1 MRSGFVSIIGR
12 PNTGKSTLL
21 NTVLKTHLAIV
32 SNVAGTT
39 RNAIQG
45 VYNDD
50 EAQIIFIDTP
60 GLHKPQDRLGKLL
73 NQDAYQSLDDI
84 DVVLFVVDASAPLGK
99 GDKFITQAL
108 KSTTAPVILVLN
120 KIDKLDNEG
129 ILNAINTYKELY
141 DFSDIVPI
149 SAIKDDNVNRLI
161 SVIKK
166 YLTDDI
172 KYYDD
177 DTLTNTSVRFI
188 IGELVREKILN
199 LTNDEVPHS
208 VTCVTTLY
216 EEKKDIININVDIIV
231 DRDSLKKIIIGHNG
245 QMIKNIGTYARI
257 DIGKQCVHK
266 MIDENLSYKDLELFP
281 FNGEIFSKDTL
292 KKYIELYIEQES
304 VENPDNPVIAKFQN
318 YKLRFIRGGF
328 K

>member
-45 VYNDD
+45 VYND
-50 EAQIIFIDTP
+50 EETQIIFIDTP

-216 EEKKDIININVDIIV
+216 EEKKDIININVDIII

-245 QMIKNIGTYARI
+245 QMIKNIGTYARR
-257 DIGKQCVHK
+257 DIEAMLHKQ
-266 MIDENLSYKDLELFP
+266 IYLELYVKTIK
-281 FNGEIFSKDTL
+281 NWRDKE
-292 KKYIELYIEQES
+292 KYLTEL
-304 VENPDNPVIAKFQN
+304 
-318 YKLRFIRGGF
+318 GF
-328 K
+328 KDY

>member
-1 MRSGFVSIIGR
+1 MKSGFVSIIGR

-45 VYNDD
+45 VYNDE

-84 DVVLFVVDASAPLGK
+84 DAVLFVVDASAPLGK

-108 KSTTAPVILVLN
+108 KSVTAPVILVLN

-129 ILNAINTYKELY
+129 ILKAINTYKDLY

-161 SVIKK
+161 SVIKR

-216 EEKKDIININVDIIV
+216 EEKKDIINVNVDIIV

-245 QMIKNIGTYARI
+245 QMIKNIGTYARR
-257 DIGKQCVHK
+257 DIEAMLHKQ
-266 MIDENLSYKDLELFP
+266 IYLELYVKTIK
-281 FNGEIFSKDTL
+281 NWRDKE
-292 KKYIELYIEQES
+292 KYLSEL
-304 VENPDNPVIAKFQN
+304 
-318 YKLRFIRGGF
+318 GF
-328 K
+328 KDY

>member
-45 VYNDD
+45 VYNDE

-199 LTNDEVPHS
+199 LTNDEAPHS

-245 QMIKNIGTYARI
+245 QMIKNIGTYARR
-257 DIGKQCVHK
+257 DIEAMLHKQ
-266 MIDENLSYKDLELFP
+266 IYLELYVKTIK
-281 FNGEIFSKDTL
+281 NWRDKE
-292 KKYIELYIEQES
+292 KYLSEL
-304 VENPDNPVIAKFQN
+304 
-318 YKLRFIRGGF
+318 GF
-328 K
+328 KDY

>member
-21 NTVLKTHLAIV
+21 NTILKTHLAIV

-45 VYNDD
+45 VYND
-50 EAQIIFIDTP
+50 EETQIIFIDTP

-108 KSTTAPVILVLN
+108 KNTTAPVILVLN

-245 QMIKNIGTYARI
+245 QMIKNIGTYARR
-257 DIGKQCVHK
+257 DIEAMLHKQ
-266 MIDENLSYKDLELFP
+266 IYLELYVKTIK
-281 FNGEIFSKDTL
+281 NWRDKE
-292 KKYIELYIEQES
+292 KYLTEL
-304 VENPDNPVIAKFQN
+304 
-318 YKLRFIRGGF
+318 GF
-328 K
+328 KDY

>member
-1 MRSGFVSIIGR
+1 M
-12 PNTGKSTLL
+12 L
-21 NTVLKTHLAIV
+21 NTVFKTHLAIV

-45 VYNDD
+45 VYNDE

-208 VTCVTTLY
+208 VTCLSTLY

-245 QMIKNIGTYARI
+245 QMLKNLGTYARRAI
-257 DIGKQCVHK
+257 EAMLHKQ
-266 MIDENLSYKDLELFP
+266 ISLD
-281 FNGEIFSKDTL
+281 
-292 KKYIELYIEQES
+292 
-304 VENPDNPVIAKFQN
+304 
-318 YKLRFIRGGF
+318 
-328 K
+328 

>member
-50 EAQIIFIDTP
+50 DTQIIFIDTP

-208 VTCVTTLY
+208 VTCLTTLY

-245 QMIKNIGTYARI
+245 QMIKNIGTYARR
-257 DIGKQCVHK
+257 DIEAMLHKQ
-266 MIDENLSYKDLELFP
+266 IYLELYVKTIK
-281 FNGEIFSKDTL
+281 NWRDKE
-292 KKYIELYIEQES
+292 KYLTEL
-304 VENPDNPVIAKFQN
+304 
-318 YKLRFIRGGF
+318 GF
-328 K
+328 KDY

>member
-45 VYNDD
+45 VYNDE

-108 KSTTAPVILVLN
+108 KSITAPVILVLN

-245 QMIKNIGTYARI
+245 QMIKNIGTYARR
-257 DIGKQCVHK
+257 DIEAMLHKQ
-266 MIDENLSYKDLELFP
+266 IYLELYVKTIK
-281 FNGEIFSKDTL
+281 NWRDKE
-292 KKYIELYIEQES
+292 KYLSEL
-304 VENPDNPVIAKFQN
+304 
-318 YKLRFIRGGF
+318 GF
-328 K
+328 KDY

>member
-45 VYNDD
+45 VYND
-50 EAQIIFIDTP
+50 EETQIIFIDTP

-245 QMIKNIGTYARI
+245 QMIKNIGTYARR
-257 DIGKQCVHK
+257 DIEAMLHKQIYLALYVK
-266 MIDENLSYKDLELFP
+266 TTKNWRDKEKYLTEL
-281 FNGEIFSKDTL
+281 
-292 KKYIELYIEQES
+292 
-304 VENPDNPVIAKFQN
+304 
-318 YKLRFIRGGF
+318 GF
-328 K
+328 KDY

>member
-45 VYNDD
+45 VYND
-50 EAQIIFIDTP
+50 EETQIIFIDTP

-73 NQDAYQSLDDI
+73 NQDTYQSLDDI

-245 QMIKNIGTYARI
+245 QMIKNIGTYARR
-257 DIGKQCVHK
+257 DIEAMLHKQ
-266 MIDENLSYKDLELFP
+266 IYLELYVKTIK
-281 FNGEIFSKDTL
+281 NWRDKE
-292 KKYIELYIEQES
+292 KYLTEL
-304 VENPDNPVIAKFQN
+304 
-318 YKLRFIRGGF
+318 GF
-328 K
+328 KDY

>member
-50 EAQIIFIDTP
+50 DTQIIFIDTP

-161 SVIKK
+161 NVIKK

-245 QMIKNIGTYARI
+245 QMIKNIGTYARR
-257 DIGKQCVHK
+257 DIEAMLHKQ
-266 MIDENLSYKDLELFP
+266 IYLELYVKTIK
-281 FNGEIFSKDTL
+281 NWRDKE
-292 KKYIELYIEQES
+292 KYLTEL
-304 VENPDNPVIAKFQN
+304 
-318 YKLRFIRGGF
+318 GF
-328 K
+328 KDY

>member
-45 VYNDD
+45 VYNDE

-245 QMIKNIGTYARI
+245 QMIKNIGTYARR
-257 DIGKQCVHK
+257 DIEAMLHKQV
-266 MIDENLSYKDLELFP
+266 YLELFVKTIK
-281 FNGEIFSKDTL
+281 NWRDKE
-292 KKYIELYIEQES
+292 KYLSEL
-304 VENPDNPVIAKFQN
+304 
-318 YKLRFIRGGF
+318 GF
-328 K
+328 KDY

>member
-45 VYNDD
+45 VYNDE

-60 GLHKPQDRLGKLL
+60 GIHKPQDRLGKLL

-245 QMIKNIGTYARI
+245 QMIKNIGTYARR
-257 DIGKQCVHK
+257 DIEAMLHKQ
-266 MIDENLSYKDLELFP
+266 IYLELYVKTIK
-281 FNGEIFSKDTL
+281 NWRDKE
-292 KKYIELYIEQES
+292 KYLSEL
-304 VENPDNPVIAKFQN
+304 
-318 YKLRFIRGGF
+318 GF
-328 K
+328 KDY

>member
-1 MRSGFVSIIGR
+1 MRSGFVSIIRR

-45 VYNDD
+45 VYNDE

-245 QMIKNIGTYARI
+245 QMIKNIGTYARR
-257 DIGKQCVHK
+257 DIEAMLHKQ
-266 MIDENLSYKDLELFP
+266 IYLELYVKTIK
-281 FNGEIFSKDTL
+281 NWRDKE
-292 KKYIELYIEQES
+292 KYLTEL
-304 VENPDNPVIAKFQN
+304 
-318 YKLRFIRGGF
+318 GF
-328 K
+328 KDY

>member
-45 VYNDD
+45 VYNDE

-141 DFSDIVPI
+141 DFLDIVPI

-245 QMIKNIGTYARI
+245 QMIKNIGTYARR
-257 DIGKQCVHK
+257 DIEAMLHKQ
-266 MIDENLSYKDLELFP
+266 IYLELYVKTIK
-281 FNGEIFSKDTL
+281 NWRDKE
-292 KKYIELYIEQES
+292 KYLSEL
-304 VENPDNPVIAKFQN
+304 
-318 YKLRFIRGGF
+318 GF
-328 K
+328 KDY

>member
-45 VYNDD
+45 VYNDE

-141 DFSDIVPI
+141 NFSDIVPI

-245 QMIKNIGTYARI
+245 QMIKNIGTYARR
-257 DIGKQCVHK
+257 DIEAMLHKQ
-266 MIDENLSYKDLELFP
+266 IYLELYVKTIK
-281 FNGEIFSKDTL
+281 NWRDKE
-292 KKYIELYIEQES
+292 KYLSEL
-304 VENPDNPVIAKFQN
+304 
-318 YKLRFIRGGF
+318 GF
-328 K
+328 KDY

>member
-45 VYNDD
+45 VYNDE

-188 IGELVREKILN
+188 IGELVRDKILN

-245 QMIKNIGTYARI
+245 QMIKNIGTYARR
-257 DIGKQCVHK
+257 DIEAMLHKQ
-266 MIDENLSYKDLELFP
+266 IYLELYVKTIK
-281 FNGEIFSKDTL
+281 NWRDKE
-292 KKYIELYIEQES
+292 KYLSEL
-304 VENPDNPVIAKFQN
+304 
-318 YKLRFIRGGF
+318 GF
-328 K
+328 KDY

>member
-50 EAQIIFIDTP
+50 DTQIIFIDTP

-216 EEKKDIININVDIIV
+216 EEKKDIVNINVDIIV

-245 QMIKNIGTYARI
+245 QMIKNIGIYARR
-257 DIGKQCVHK
+257 DIEAMLHKQV
-266 MIDENLSYKDLELFP
+266 YLELFVKTIK
-281 FNGEIFSKDTL
+281 NWRDKE
-292 KKYIELYIEQES
+292 KYLSEL
-304 VENPDNPVIAKFQN
+304 
-318 YKLRFIRGGF
+318 GF
-328 K
+328 KDY

>member
-1 MRSGFVSIIGR
+1 MKSGFVSIIGR

-45 VYNDD
+45 VYNDE

-84 DVVLFVVDASAPLGK
+84 DAVLFVVDASAPLGK

-108 KSTTAPVILVLN
+108 KSVTAPVILVLN

-129 ILNAINTYKELY
+129 ILKAINTYKDLY

-199 LTNDEVPHS
+199 LTNDEIPHS

-216 EEKKDIININVDIIV
+216 EEKKDIINVNVDIIV

-245 QMIKNIGTYARI
+245 QMIKNIGTYARR
-257 DIGKQCVHK
+257 DIEAMLHKQ
-266 MIDENLSYKDLELFP
+266 IYLELYVKTIK
-281 FNGEIFSKDTL
+281 NWRDKE
-292 KKYIELYIEQES
+292 KYLSEL
-304 VENPDNPVIAKFQN
+304 
-318 YKLRFIRGGF
+318 GF
-328 K
+328 KDY

>member
-45 VYNDD
+45 VYNDE

-120 KIDKLDNEG
+120 KIDKLENEG

-208 VTCVTTLY
+208 VTCLTTLY

-245 QMIKNIGTYARI
+245 QMIKNIGTYARR
-257 DIGKQCVHK
+257 DIEAMLHKQ
-266 MIDENLSYKDLELFP
+266 IYLELYVKTIK
-281 FNGEIFSKDTL
+281 NWRDKE
-292 KKYIELYIEQES
+292 KYLTEL
-304 VENPDNPVIAKFQN
+304 
-318 YKLRFIRGGF
+318 GF
-328 K
+328 KDY

>member
-45 VYNDD
+45 VYNDE

-149 SAIKDDNVNRLI
+149 SEIKDDNVNRLI

-208 VTCVTTLY
+208 VTCLTTLY

-245 QMIKNIGTYARI
+245 QMIKNIGTYARR
-257 DIGKQCVHK
+257 DIEAMLHKQ
-266 MIDENLSYKDLELFP
+266 IYLELYVKTIK
-281 FNGEIFSKDTL
+281 NWRDKE
-292 KKYIELYIEQES
+292 KYLTEL
-304 VENPDNPVIAKFQN
+304 
-318 YKLRFIRGGF
+318 GF
-328 K
+328 KDY

>member
-21 NTVLKTHLAIV
+21 NNVLKTHLAIV

-45 VYNDD
+45 VYND
-50 EAQIIFIDTP
+50 EETQIIFIDTP

-245 QMIKNIGTYARI
+245 QMIKNIGTYARR
-257 DIGKQCVHK
+257 DIEAMLHKQ
-266 MIDENLSYKDLELFP
+266 IYLELYVKTIK
-281 FNGEIFSKDTL
+281 NWRDKE
-292 KKYIELYIEQES
+292 KYLTEL
-304 VENPDNPVIAKFQN
+304 
-318 YKLRFIRGGF
+318 GF
-328 K
+328 KDY

>member
-45 VYNDD
+45 VYNDE

-129 ILNAINTYKELY
+129 ILNAINIYKELY

-245 QMIKNIGTYARI
+245 QMIKNIGTYARR
-257 DIGKQCVHK
+257 DIEAMLHKQ
-266 MIDENLSYKDLELFP
+266 IYLELYVKTIK
-281 FNGEIFSKDTL
+281 NWRDKE
-292 KKYIELYIEQES
+292 KYLSEL
-304 VENPDNPVIAKFQN
+304 
-318 YKLRFIRGGF
+318 GF
-328 K
+328 KDY

>member
-21 NTVLKTHLAIV
+21 NTILKTHLAIV

-45 VYNDD
+45 VYND
-50 EAQIIFIDTP
+50 EETQIIFIDTP

-245 QMIKNIGTYARI
+245 QMIKNIGTYARR
-257 DIGKQCVHK
+257 DIEAMLHKQ
-266 MIDENLSYKDLELFP
+266 IYLELYVKTIK
-281 FNGEIFSKDTL
+281 NWRDKE
-292 KKYIELYIEQES
+292 KYLT
-304 VENPDNPVIAKFQN
+304 D
-318 YKLRFIRGGF
+318 LGF
-328 K
+328 KDY

>member
-45 VYNDD
+45 VYNDE

-84 DVVLFVVDASAPLGK
+84 DAVLFVVDASAPLGK

-108 KSTTAPVILVLN
+108 KSVTAPVILVLN

-129 ILNAINTYKELY
+129 ILNAINTYKDLY

-245 QMIKNIGTYARI
+245 QMIKNIGTYARR
-257 DIGKQCVHK
+257 DIEVMLHKQV
-266 MIDENLSYKDLELFP
+266 YLELYVKTIK
-281 FNGEIFSKDTL
+281 NWRDKE
-292 KKYIELYIEQES
+292 KYLSEL
-304 VENPDNPVIAKFQN
+304 
-318 YKLRFIRGGF
+318 GF
-328 K
+328 KDY

>member
-50 EAQIIFIDTP
+50 DTQIIFIDTP

-245 QMIKNIGTYARI
+245 QMIKNIGTYARR
-257 DIGKQCVHK
+257 DIETMLHKQ
-266 MIDENLSYKDLELFP
+266 IYLELYVKTIK
-281 FNGEIFSKDTL
+281 NWRDKE
-292 KKYIELYIEQES
+292 KYLTEL
-304 VENPDNPVIAKFQN
+304 
-318 YKLRFIRGGF
+318 GF
-328 K
+328 KDY

>member
-45 VYNDD
+45 VYNDED
-50 EAQIIFIDTP
+50 AQIIFIDTP

-208 VTCVTTLY
+208 VTCLTTLY

-245 QMIKNIGTYARI
+245 QMIKNIGTYARR
-257 DIGKQCVHK
+257 DIEAMLHKQ
-266 MIDENLSYKDLELFP
+266 IYLELYVKTIK
-281 FNGEIFSKDTL
+281 NWRDKE
-292 KKYIELYIEQES
+292 KYLTEL
-304 VENPDNPVIAKFQN
+304 
-318 YKLRFIRGGF
+318 GF
-328 K
+328 KDY

>member
-45 VYNDD
+45 VYNDE

-84 DVVLFVVDASAPLGK
+84 DVVLFVVDASAQLGK

-120 KIDKLDNEG
+120 KIDKLNNEG

-245 QMIKNIGTYARI
+245 QMIKNIGTYARR
-257 DIGKQCVHK
+257 DIEAMLHKQ
-266 MIDENLSYKDLELFP
+266 IYLELYVKTIK
-281 FNGEIFSKDTL
+281 NWRDKE
-292 KKYIELYIEQES
+292 KYLTEL
-304 VENPDNPVIAKFQN
+304 
-318 YKLRFIRGGF
+318 GF
-328 K
+328 KDY

>member
-45 VYNDD
+45 VYNDE

-84 DVVLFVVDASAPLGK
+84 DVVLFVVDASAPLGN

-245 QMIKNIGTYARI
+245 QMIKNIGTYARR
-257 DIGKQCVHK
+257 DIEAMLHKQ
-266 MIDENLSYKDLELFP
+266 IYLELYVKTIK
-281 FNGEIFSKDTL
+281 NWRDKE
-292 KKYIELYIEQES
+292 KYLTEL
-304 VENPDNPVIAKFQN
+304 
-318 YKLRFIRGGF
+318 GF
-328 K
+328 KDY

>member
-50 EAQIIFIDTP
+50 DTQIIFIDTP

-84 DVVLFVVDASAPLGK
+84 DAVLFVVDASAPLGK

-129 ILNAINTYKELY
+129 ILKAINTYKELY

-245 QMIKNIGTYARI
+245 QMIKNIGTYARR
-257 DIGKQCVHK
+257 DIEAMLHKQ
-266 MIDENLSYKDLELFP
+266 IYLELYVKTIK
-281 FNGEIFSKDTL
+281 NWRDKE
-292 KKYIELYIEQES
+292 KYLSEL
-304 VENPDNPVIAKFQN
+304 
-318 YKLRFIRGGF
+318 GF
-328 K
+328 KDY

>member
-45 VYNDD
+45 VYNDE

-129 ILNAINTYKELY
+129 ILNAVNTYKELY

-199 LTNDEVPHS
+199 LTNNEVPHS

-245 QMIKNIGTYARI
+245 QMIKNIGTYARR
-257 DIGKQCVHK
+257 DIEAMLHKQIYLELYVK
-266 MIDENLSYKDLELFP
+266 TIKNWRDKEKYLSELGYKD
-281 FNGEIFSKDTL
+281 
-292 KKYIELYIEQES
+292 Y
-304 VENPDNPVIAKFQN
+304 
-318 YKLRFIRGGF
+318 
-328 K
+328 

>member
-1 MRSGFVSIIGR
+1 MRSGFVRIIGR

-45 VYNDD
+45 VYNDE

-60 GLHKPQDRLGKLL
+60 GLHKPQDRLGKLH

-245 QMIKNIGTYARI
+245 QMIKNIGTYARR
-257 DIGKQCVHK
+257 DIEAMLHKQ
-266 MIDENLSYKDLELFP
+266 IYLELYVKTIK
-281 FNGEIFSKDTL
+281 NWRDKE
-292 KKYIELYIEQES
+292 KYLTEL
-304 VENPDNPVIAKFQN
+304 
-318 YKLRFIRGGF
+318 GF
-328 K
+328 KDY

>member
-21 NTVLKTHLAIV
+21 NTILKTHLAIV

-45 VYNDD
+45 VYNDE

-208 VTCVTTLY
+208 VTCLTTLY

-245 QMIKNIGTYARI
+245 QMIKNIGTYARR
-257 DIGKQCVHK
+257 DIEAMLHKQ
-266 MIDENLSYKDLELFP
+266 IYLELYVKTIK
-281 FNGEIFSKDTL
+281 NWRDKE
-292 KKYIELYIEQES
+292 KYLTEL
-304 VENPDNPVIAKFQN
+304 
-318 YKLRFIRGGF
+318 GF
-328 K
+328 KDY

>member
-21 NTVLKTHLAIV
+21 NTILKTHLAIV

-45 VYNDD
+45 VYND
-50 EAQIIFIDTP
+50 EETQIIFIDTP

-245 QMIKNIGTYARI
+245 QMIKNIGTYARR
-257 DIGKQCVHK
+257 DIEAMLHKQ
-266 MIDENLSYKDLELFP
+266 IYLELYVKTIK
-281 FNGEIFSKDTL
+281 NWRDKE
-292 KKYIELYIEQES
+292 KYLTEL
-304 VENPDNPVIAKFQN
+304 
-318 YKLRFIRGGF
+318 GF
-328 K
+328 KYY

>member
-45 VYNDD
+45 VYND
-50 EAQIIFIDTP
+50 EETQIIFIDTP

-141 DFSDIVPI
+141 DLSDIVPI

-245 QMIKNIGTYARI
+245 QMIKNIGTYARR
-257 DIGKQCVHK
+257 DIEAMLHKQ
-266 MIDENLSYKDLELFP
+266 IYLELYVKTIK
-281 FNGEIFSKDTL
+281 NWRDKE
-292 KKYIELYIEQES
+292 KYLTEL
-304 VENPDNPVIAKFQN
+304 
-318 YKLRFIRGGF
+318 GF
-328 K
+328 KDY

>member
-45 VYNDD
+45 VYNDE

-129 ILNAINTYKELY
+129 ILNAINIYKELY

-245 QMIKNIGTYARI
+245 QMIKNIGTYARR
-257 DIGKQCVHK
+257 DIEAMLHKQ
-266 MIDENLSYKDLELFP
+266 IYLELYVKTIK
-281 FNGEIFSKDTL
+281 NWRDKE
-292 KKYIELYIEQES
+292 KYLTEL
-304 VENPDNPVIAKFQN
+304 
-318 YKLRFIRGGF
+318 GF
-328 K
+328 KDY